1 MTAARPTAG
10 GPLGA
15 GPDGT
20 GEPDLDVSVVI
31 AAHDAEATLPAQ
43 LDALA
48 AQAPACTW
56 EVLVADNGSA
66 DGTREVVLDAA
77 RRTRTVRL
85 VDASAIR
92 GAGAA
97 RNAAARLARGRV
109 LLFCD
114 ADDVVA
120 PGWVDA
126 LHRALD
132 GADVVAGRLEWER
145 LNSDAAQRSR
155 ALPQVDGLQHTEP
168 LPGLGCASSS
178 NLGIRRTL
186 FDRLG
191 GFDVRARYLQD
202 TDLCWR
208 AQLAGGTLA
217 FEPAAVV
224 HMRLRESVL
233 GAWRQ
238 GRGSGMGQRWL
249 AARYA
254 EVAAAGA
261 RAAGGLLATERA
273 GAGAAGGAVGT
284 DGAGV
289 VGGAGEPV
297 GDAGDA
303 RRWPARIARRAWLV
317 AAEAAR
323 VRSRGDVARLSWSTG
338 FGIGYARG
346 GLPDPEPLRASDLA
360 AVGAGRGHDAG

>member
-1 MTAARPTAG
+1 MTAARPTAD
-10 GPLGA
+10 GPPGA

-20 GEPDLDVSVVI
+20 PEPDLDVSVVI
-31 AAHDAEATLPAQ
+31 AARDAEDTLPAQ
-43 LDALA
+43 LEALA

-56 EVLVADNGSA
+56 EVLVADNGSTDA
-66 DGTREVVLDAA
+66 TRQVVLDAA
-77 RRTRTVRL
+77 RRTGIVRL

-97 RNAAARLARGRV
+97 RNAAVRVARGRA

-126 LHRALD
+126 RHRALD
-132 GADVVAGRLEWER
+132 GADLVAGRLEWER
-145 LNSDAAQRSR
+145 LNSHAAQRSR

-178 NLGIRRTL
+178 DLGIRRAL

-217 FEPAAVV
+217 FEPDAVV

-254 EVAAAGA
+254 EVAARAAEDA
-261 RAAGGLLATERA
+261 RAAGGAAAAE
-273 GAGAAGGAVGT
+273 GALVP
-284 DGAGV
+284 D
-289 VGGAGEPV
+289 GAGEPG
-297 GDAGDA
+297 GDAET

-317 AAEAAR
+317 AGEAAR

-338 FGIGYARG
+338 FGVGYARG
-346 GLPDPEPLRASDLA
+346 GLPDPEPLRAGELA
-360 AVGAGRGHDAG
+360 AVGAGCGRDAG

>member
-1 MTAARPTAG
+1 VTAARPHSDAPPGPGAHGDG
-10 GPLGA
+10 GPG
-15 GPDGT
+15 
-20 GEPDLDVSVVI
+20 LDVSVVI
-31 AAHDAEATLPAQ
+31 AARDAAATLPAQ

-48 AQAPACTW
+48 AQDPACTW
-56 EVLVADNGSA
+56 EVLVADNGST
-66 DGTREVVLDAA
+66 DGTRDVVLDAA
-77 RRTRTVRL
+77 RRTGRVRL
-85 VDASAIR
+85 VDASATR

-97 RNAAARLARGRV
+97 RNAAARVARGRA

-126 LHRALD
+126 LHAGLR
-132 GADVVAGRLEWER
+132 GSDVVAGRLEWER
-145 LNSDAAQRSR
+145 LNSRAAQGSR
-155 ALPQVDGLQHTEP
+155 ALPQVDGLQHTDP

-178 NLGIRRTL
+178 NLAVSRAL

-208 AQLAGGTLA
+208 AQLAGGALA

-224 HMRLRESVL
+224 HMRLRAGLV

-254 EVAAAGA
+254 EVAA
-261 RAAGGLLATERA
+261 RAAEDGG
-273 GAGAAGGAVGT
+273 GAGGP
-284 DGAGV
+284 
-289 VGGAGEPV
+289 GGAGELGGAGGP
-297 GDAGDA
+297 GDGAAA
-303 RRWPARIARRAWLV
+303 RRGWPARIARRAWLV
-317 AAEAAR
+317 AGEAAR
-323 VRSRGDVARLSWSTG
+323 VRSRGDVARLTWSTG
-338 FGIGYARG
+338 FGVGYARG
-346 GLPDPEPLRASDLA
+346 GLPEPEPLRAGELA
-360 AVGAGRGHDAG
+360 GAGCGRGPA

>member
-1 MTAARPTAG
+1 MTAARPTVD
-10 GPLGA
+10 GPP
-15 GPDGT
+15 GPD
-20 GEPDLDVSVVI
+20 PDPVPELDVSVVI
-31 AAHDAEATLPAQ
+31 AAHDAAATLPAQ

-48 AQAPACTW
+48 AQDPACTW
-56 EVLVADNGSA
+56 EVLVADNGSTDA
-66 DGTREVVLDAA
+66 TRDVVLDAA
-77 RRTRTVRL
+77 RRSGTVRL
-85 VDASAIR
+85 VDAPGVR

-97 RNAAARLARGRV
+97 RNAAARVARGRV

-126 LHRALD
+126 LHGALRD
-132 GADVVAGRLEWER
+132 ADVVAGRLEWER
-145 LNSDAAQRSR
+145 LNSRASQQSR

-168 LPGLGCASSS
+168 LPALGCASAS
-178 NLGIRRTL
+178 NLGLRRSL

-208 AQLAGGTLA
+208 AQLAGGTIA

-254 EVAAAGA
+254 EVAARAAEDA
-261 RAAGGLLATERA
+261 RAAADAEPAVRA
-273 GAGAAGGAVGT
+273 EPGVPVEPGVDGGAARG
-284 DGAGV
+284 
-289 VGGAGEPV
+289 
-297 GDAGDA
+297 
-303 RRWPARIARRAWLV
+303 WPARIARRAWLV
-317 AAEAAR
+317 AGEAAR

-338 FGIGYARG
+338 FGVGYARG
-346 GLPDPEPLRASDLA
+346 GLPDPEPLVPGEPAV
-360 AVGAGRGHDAG
+360 VGAGRGREAG